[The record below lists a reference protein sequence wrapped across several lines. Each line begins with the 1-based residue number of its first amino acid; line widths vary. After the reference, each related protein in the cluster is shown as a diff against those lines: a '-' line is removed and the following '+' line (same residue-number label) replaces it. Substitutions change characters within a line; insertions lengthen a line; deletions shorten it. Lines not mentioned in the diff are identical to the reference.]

1 MFSSSEAGSPYL
13 FINERRNVN
22 MKRTVFVVDDHPV
35 VRWGYISLINLEPD
49 LEVCGEADTA
59 FEALDKIPEANPDLA
74 IVDISLEGMNG
85 IELTK
90 QLQALHPDLPVLIVS
105 MHDEVL
111 YGDRALRAGARGY
124 IMKRE
129 VRTKIVKAI
138 RRLLR
143 GGTYLSD
150 QMSARLLNQ
159 YQGGRFDERSPLE
172 RLSDRELEVFELYG
186 RGYSTREI
194 AEALFISRKTV
205 ESHRNRIKDKL
216 GLESTSQFV
225 QHAVQWVQRQN

>member
-1 MFSSSEAGSPYL
+1 LFPPSEGGSPFL
-13 FINERRNVN
+13 FVIERFNVN
-22 MKRTVFVVDDHPV
+22 VKRTIFVVDDHPV

-59 FEALDKIPEANPDLA
+59 FEALDKISEASPDLA
-74 IVDISLEGMNG
+74 VVDISLEGMNG

-90 QLQALHPDLPVLIVS
+90 QLQVLHPDLPVLIVS

-129 VRTKIVKAI
+129 VRTKIVEAI
-138 RRLLR
+138 RRLLN

-150 QMSARLLNQ
+150 QMSTRLLDQ
-159 YQGGRFDERSPLE
+159 YQRGRFDERSPIE
-172 RLSDRELEVFELYG
+172 RLSDRELEIFELYG

-216 GLESTSQFV
+216 GLESTSQFL
-225 QHAVQWVQRQN
+225 QRAVQWTQRQS

>member
-1 MFSSSEAGSPYL
+1 M
-13 FINERRNVN
+13 NV
-22 MKRTVFVVDDHPV
+22 KRTIFVVDDHPV

-90 QLQALHPDLPVLIVS
+90 QLQVLHPDLPVLIVS

-129 VRTKIVKAI
+129 VRTKIVEAI
-138 RRLLR
+138 RRLLK
-143 GGTYLSD
+143 GGTYLSN
-150 QMSARLLNQ
+150 QMSTRLLDQ
-159 YQGGRFDERSPLE
+159 YQSGRFDERSSID

-216 GLESTSQFV
+216 GIESTAQIL
-225 QHAVQWVQRQN
+225 QRAVQWVQSQS